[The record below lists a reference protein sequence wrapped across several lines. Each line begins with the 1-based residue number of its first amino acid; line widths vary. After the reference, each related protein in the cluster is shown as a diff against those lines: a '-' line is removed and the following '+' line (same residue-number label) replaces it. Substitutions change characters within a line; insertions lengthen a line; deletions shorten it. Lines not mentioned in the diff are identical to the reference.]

1 LCLGLFFRCINLDKK
16 VYWVDEVA
24 TSLRVAGYT
33 KQEIVTELSQQDIIT
48 IADLQKYQKLNSSR
62 DISFT
67 LTALQKSPEHAPLYF
82 SIARFWLE
90 IFGSSILAIRS
101 LSVVFSVLAILAL
114 YYLCRELFSCN
125 IAGEVGIVLMSV
137 SPFFVAYAQEA
148 RHYSLWTL
156 TIILSSFFLL
166 RSHRTNRRSEWI
178 LYTIV
183 SSLAFYTSI
192 LSFFVAIAQF
202 IYSSIVLKD
211 RSNILKK
218 FYLSLAIAFG
228 SFLPWI
234 WVMLHNWQKLVD
246 NTGWMR
252 ETISL
257 SVMLVISI
265 YNTFVVFIES
275 PISLPPDLLTILRMS
290 IDFFLLIIISIATY
304 FFITKTPNKI
314 WLFILSLAIVTRFL
328 TIAIDLITKGQS
340 STAPR
345 YIIPFY
351 LALQLLLAY
360 FFSRT
365 MFVGNKQRKW
375 QLIFSIIVSIGIIS
389 CSFNLNSSPRY
400 QKNRNFFNPEI
411 AKTVDRS
418 AEPLIVSETK
428 NTLDLISL
436 SYILPPKTKIEL
448 NDNLDKNLSSILDR
462 SSYSSD
468 IFLFDP
474 STELLQKIRLQSN
487 YSIREIDR
495 PKLLNSLEIYLS
507 LWQIDRK

>member
-1 LCLGLFFRCINLDKK
+1 LGLFFRCANLDRKI
-16 VYWVDEVA
+16 YWVDEVA

-48 IADLQKYQKLNSSR
+48 IADLQKYQKLNNSR
-62 DISFT
+62 NISFT
-67 LTALQKSPEHAPLYF
+67 LAALQKSPEHAPLYF
-82 SIARFWLE
+82 LITRFWLE

-101 LSVVFSVLAILAL
+101 LSVIFSVLAILAL

-125 IAGEVGIVLMSV
+125 LASEIGIALMSV

-156 TIILSSFFLL
+156 NIILSSFFLL
-166 RSHRTNRRSEWI
+166 RSQKIDRRREWI
-178 LYTIV
+178 LYTV
-183 SSLAFYTSI
+183 SSSLSFYTSI

-202 IYSSIVLKD
+202 IYSSIVLKNKI
-211 RSNILKK
+211 NILKN
-218 FYLSLAIAFG
+218 FYLSFTIAFG

-257 SVMLVISI
+257 SVMFSIGI
-265 YNTFVVFIES
+265 YNTFVIFIES
-275 PISLPPDLLTILRMS
+275 PISLPPDLLTIARMS
-290 IDFFLLIIISIATY
+290 IDFFFLILIFVAAY
-304 FFITKTPNKI
+304 FTFTKTSNRI

-351 LALQLLLAY
+351 IALQLLLAY
-360 FFSRT
+360 FLSRA
-365 MFVGNKQRKW
+365 MFAGNKQQKW
-375 QLIFSIIVSIGIIS
+375 QSIFSIIISIGIIS

-400 QKNRNFFNPEI
+400 QKTRNLFNPEI
-411 AKTVDRS
+411 VKIVDRA
-418 AEPLIVSETK
+418 AEPLIISETK

-436 SYILPPKTKIEL
+436 SYILPSKTKIKV
-448 NDNLDKNLSSILDR
+448 NDNLDKNISNILNKTKK
-462 SSYSSD
+462 YSNV
-468 IFLFDP
+468 FLFDP
-474 STELLQKIRLQSN
+474 STKLLQIIRLNSN
-487 YSIREIDR
+487 YSIRELYR
-495 PKLLNSLEIYLS
+495 PKLLSSLEIYLS
-507 LWQIDRK
+507 LWQVDRKY